1 MATIA
6 KLEKIEEGRYHATS
20 LPCPMCGDSLTIEM
34 PTSNLFAYNQGA
46 SITEV
51 FPELAPAERE
61 RFITGTCGTCWN
73 AMFAFDDEEE
83 DDE

>member
-20 LPCPMCGDSLTIEM
+20 LPCPMCGNSLTVEL

-46 SITEV
+46 SLTEV

-73 AMFAFDDEEE
+73 AMFAFDDEED